1 MIKIK
6 NINNADHLIKPE
18 DITCIGFAVLR
29 LVDDERRDMI
39 FSKKV
44 YSELLSL
51 MSIPLIR
58 KKKDLYI

>member
-39 FSKKV
+39 FSKKKYTV
-44 YSELLSL
+44 NCYL
-51 MSIPLIR
+51 
-58 KKKDLYI
+58 